1 MELGGKYQ
9 LISFHQ
15 FFLTSLKKMS
25 KFVGSIFIPDS
36 LIGYCDS
43 QMHHTPNHK
52 QINRESPPIRDGF
65 VLTGERQRGA
75 CNQDG
80 K

>member
-1 MELGGKYQ
+1 
-9 LISFHQ
+9 
-15 FFLTSLKKMS
+15 MS

-52 QINRESPPIRDGF
+52 QINRGVATHSGWLCSYWR
-65 VLTGERQRGA
+65 TAKGA